1 MNLQEEFLLM
11 SFNAIND
18 SHVVVG
24 KFVLPQPQGL
34 IEDFDLTEDY
44 YPEHTSWWEEEGFDV
59 IETYNVSDQQL
70 AEFDWE
76 DE

>member
-11 SFNAIND
+11 SFNVIND
-18 SHVVVG
+18 SHVVAG
-24 KFVLPQPQGL
+24 KLVLPQLQGL
-34 IEDFDLTEDY
+34 IEGFDLTEDY
-44 YPEHTSWWEEEGFDV
+44 YPEHTLWWEEENFDV

-76 DE
+76 YE